1 MTLEEER
8 VQFVLEVAVQGL
20 ARVSFFAHRAHHRQV
35 PLSGITDHILR
46 RWIHH
51 FIVCANFLP
60 LLDASRAEDVLALS
74 TLFRLYCNRLAN
86 AADEVLVK
94 LCIAAAL
101 QVLFTIFFRTD
112 PAVRSRIDLHGD
124 ILC

>member
-8 VQFVLEVAVQGL
+8 IQLVLEVAVQGL

-35 PLSGITDHILR
+35 PLSGITDHVLR
-46 RWIHH
+46 RRIHH

-74 TLFRLYCNRLAN
+74 TLFRLYYNRLAN

-101 QVLFTIFFRTD
+101 QVILALLFSAD
-112 PAVRSRIDLHGD
+112 PAVRRRVDLHGY
-124 ILC
+124 ILS